1 MEEGYYCPDCSHK
14 LEVLSGCGSVSYFC
28 NTCKLIISRKR
39 IMTEEQLTE
48 KITKKVIEKLVE
60 N

>member
-1 MEEGYYCPDCSHK
+1 MEDQYYCPDCGHK

-28 NTCKLIISRKR
+28 NTCKLLISRKR
-39 IMTEEQLTE
+39 IMNETQLTE
-48 KITKKVIEKLVE
+48 KITKKVIEKLNE

>member
-1 MEEGYYCPDCSHK
+1 MEEGYYCPDCGHK

-28 NTCKLIISRKR
+28 STCKLVISRKR

-48 KITKKVIEKLVE
+48 KISKEVLEKLAQ

>member
-1 MEEGYYCPDCSHK
+1 MGEQYYCPDCGHK

-28 NTCKLIISRKR
+28 NTCKLLISRKR
-39 IMTEEQLTE
+39 IMDEAQLTE
-48 KITKKVIEKLVE
+48 KIAKKVIEKLSE

>member
-1 MEEGYYCPDCSHK
+1 MGEEYYCPDCGHK
-14 LEVLSGCGSVSYFC
+14 LEVLAGCGSVSYFC
-28 NTCKLIISRKR
+28 NTCKLVISRKR

-48 KITKKVIEKLVE
+48 KISKEVIEKLGQ

>member
-1 MEEGYYCPDCSHK
+1 MEDQYYCPDCGHK

-39 IMTEEQLTE
+39 IINKEQLIE
-48 KITKKVIEKLVE
+48 KTVQKVIEKMS
-60 N
+60 